1 MGKFLQMIRSIYLCI
16 VNEEDIDRRTQLLMK
31 ENDRHQE
38 YLNLLNSFSDEELN
52 NMSYWDLVEKGLT
65 EYSDMG
71 A

>member
-1 MGKFLQMIRSIYLCI
+1 MEVIIRK
-16 VNEEDIDRRTQLLMK
+16 QLLKK
-31 ENDRHQE
+31 ENDRHQK
-38 YLNLLNSFSDEELN
+38 YIDLLNSFSDEDLN